1 MYVYIYIYVIGINR
15 VHTLTTI
22 GMRLL
27 RTVAASG
34 TEVVFPLRFLHDCS
48 HKHECHQSSLNSRSA
63 VHPVPSISWYS
74 MFIIVYP
81 SISKCLSM
89 FKSFISHI
97 TLLSP
102 WVFFQNRCDTTQS
115 RHIPPGLR
123 CASTGQNSKTATS
136 CDEWQS
142 LFNQCDLYV
151 SVHKKITKVMN
162 VVTDFVRNSGMKWVT
177 VISLNYFQ
185 WLSSFFCRFGSFW
198 EVWGLEEWSRR
209 HEQLRKEANLCL
221 PCFTVSDSACI
232 AYYII
237 IYIYCDCLSCWFL
250 VFESILRL

>member
-1 MYVYIYIYVIGINR
+1 MYIYVMGINR
-15 VHTLTTI
+15 VNTLTTI

-102 WVFFQNRCDTTQS
+102 WVFFRHRCDTPKPPHSARSSLRKHGAKQQNCPGPVMSDSHCLTNVTCMFQFTKKSLKLWMWWQILWEIPAWNESQS
-115 RHIPPGLR
+115 SLLTTFSDFLHSFAVLDRFGKFEALRSGHVVMSSCARRQTCACPVSLLVIPP
-123 CASTGQNSKTATS
+123 A
-136 CDEWQS
+136 
-142 LFNQCDLYV
+142 
-151 SVHKKITKVMN
+151 
-162 VVTDFVRNSGMKWVT
+162 
-177 VISLNYFQ
+177 
-185 WLSSFFCRFGSFW
+185 
-198 EVWGLEEWSRR
+198 
-209 HEQLRKEANLCL
+209 
-221 PCFTVSDSACI
+221 
-232 AYYII
+232 
-237 IYIYCDCLSCWFL
+237 
-250 VFESILRL
+250 